1 MKFEELV
8 AAVADEPVFE
18 TGLLLAGP
26 GDPGNVR
33 RQLSRWVRDGKV
45 EQMRRGLYALAPPWQ
60 RCVPHPFLLANR
72 LAPGSYVSGLAAL
85 AFAHAIPEYVPEVT
99 SVTPGR
105 PHTRPLSSG
114 RFSFRHLKADR
125 LFGYR
130 LLDLGDNQRAF
141 VATPERALLDS
152 VYLQPGGDDDK
163 YLRELRLDFSALD
176 LDALDRTAAR
186 YAAPKV
192 TRAAGRIRELA
203 AGTPAYD
210 LL

>member
-1 MKFEELV
+1 MRFEELV

-60 RCVPHPFLLANR
+60 RRVPHPFLLANR
-72 LAPGSYVSGLAAL
+72 LAPGSYVSGPAAL
-85 AFAHAIPEYVPEVT
+85 GFAHAIPEYVPEVT

-125 LFGYR
+125 VFGYR
-130 LLDLGDNQRAF
+130 LLDLGGDQRAF
-141 VATPERALLDS
+141 VATPEKALLDS

-163 YLRELRLDFSALD
+163 YLRELRLDFGALD
-176 LDALDRTAAR
+176 LDALDQTAAR

-192 TRAAGRIRELA
+192 TRAAGRIRDLA

>member
-33 RQLSRWVRDGKV
+33 RQLSRWVRNGRV
-45 EQMRRGLYALAPPWQ
+45 HQMRRGLYALAPPWQ

-72 LAPGSYVSGLAAL
+72 LVRGSYVSGLAAL

-105 PHTRPLSSG
+105 PHTRSLSSG

-130 LLDLGDNQRAF
+130 LLDLGDNQQAF
-141 VATPERALLDS
+141 VATPEKALLDS

-163 YLRELRLDFSALD
+163 YLRELRLDFGALD
-176 LDALDRTAAR
+176 LDALDQTAAR

-192 TRAAGRIRELA
+192 TRAAARIRELA

>member
-33 RQLSRWVRDGKV
+33 RQLSRWVRNGKV

-60 RCVPHPFLLANR
+60 RRVPHPFLLANR
-72 LAPGSYVSGLAAL
+72 LAQGSYVSGPAAL

-105 PHTRPLSSG
+105 PHTRSLSSG

-125 LFGYR
+125 AFGYR
-130 LLDLGDNQRAF
+130 LLDLGDNQQAF
-141 VATPERALLDS
+141 VATPEKALLDS

-163 YLRELRLDFSALD
+163 YLRELRLDFGALD
-176 LDALDRTAAR
+176 LDALDQTAAR

-192 TRAAGRIRELA
+192 TRAAARIRELA